1 MRIQD
6 YAPVAIAF
14 VLVGVVLSVGA
25 DILDNVD
32 DSFTANTTAA
42 VSVGNA
48 TLGIAELSEWL
59 PIIGLVVAAG
69 LVIGILFGAFSG
81 IGGGRRD

>member
-6 YAPVAIAF
+6 YAPIAIAF
-14 VLVGVVLSVGA
+14 VLIGVVLGVGA

-42 VSVGNA
+42 VAVGNA
-48 TLGIAELSEWL
+48 SLGIAELSEWL

-69 LVIGILFGAFSG
+69 LVIGILFNAFSG
-81 IGGGRRD
+81 IGSRRD

>member
-14 VLVGVVLSVGA
+14 VLIGVVLGVGA

-32 DSFTANTTAA
+32 DSMTTGSIAHA
-42 VSVGNA
+42 SVQNA
-48 TLGIAELSEWL
+48 SLGIAELAEWL
-59 PIIGLVVAAG
+59 PIVGLVVAAA
-69 LVIGILFGAFSG
+69 LVIGILFNAFSG
-81 IGGGRRD
+81 IGSRRN